1 MSKLALSAI
10 AIASAF
16 LFAAPA
22 AATVT
27 INSGIGAPVVLTAG
41 GAATTI
47 SFNGQEN
54 GTAYAGLSSA
64 LTLSLASSTAST
76 YTFNY
81 TMTNTSTSFSRVVS
95 FGFDADPNIIPA
107 NITATGVFS
116 NARSGSISNGYS
128 VEDCVTTGNTCSG
141 GGGGGVVP
149 GTPGTGTFVL
159 NFGAATPNVTLSA
172 FIDRYQ
178 ASVLTPGGSGVGLP
192 VRSPVPEPATW
203 AMMLVGFGAVGFGM
217 RRRQS
222 RTAPRLQAA

>member
-1 MSKLALSAI
+1 MSKLIRSAI

-16 LFAAPA
+16 AFAAPA

-27 INSGIGAPVVLTAG
+27 IDSGVGSPVTLTSG
-41 GAATTI
+41 GAGTTI
-47 SFNGQEN
+47 SFNGVED
-54 GTAYAGLSSA
+54 GTTYAGLSSA
-64 LTLSLASSTAST
+64 LTLSLASQTASS

-95 FGFDADPNIIPA
+95 FGFNANPDITPA

-116 NARSGSISNGYS
+116 NARSGSISNGYT

-178 ASVLTPGGSGVGLP
+178 ASAVTPNGSGVGLP

-203 AMMLVGFGAVGFGM
+203 AMMLVGFGAVGVSL
-217 RRRQS
+217 RRRK
-222 RTAPRLQAA
+222 RMTLQAA